1 MNVCKSTYF
10 SFHRQIWER
19 VKNVLSKIKTNTVLE
34 QNKKN
39 IQKLHSL
46 YSLALNITGEL
57 QGNCS
62 MLFL

>member
-1 MNVCKSTYF
+1 MFVKVHIF
-10 SFHRQIWER
+10 PFIDKFGREL
-19 VKNVLSKIKTNTVLE
+19 KNVLSKIKTHTVLE
-34 QNKKN
+34 QTKN
-39 IQKLHSL
+39 IQNLHSL